1 MYKYYH
7 YRFWCYQKAYK
18 YFKKLNLAMNMTST
32 GLLVIGTIVGSI
44 TLNPAILASISRAGL
59 VVKTYPETKDY
70 NEKLRWA
77 NMLLQ
82 CIKRYYLI
90 SAQLYE
96 EVNLRKMNL
105 KRNES
110 HWWHNSWFCSSD
122 HTIWKTIQW
131 DIHIPVKFILGHTRW
146 IPSITFK
153 MWYFRW

>member
-1 MYKYYH
+1 
-7 YRFWCYQKAYK
+7 
-18 YFKKLNLAMNMTST
+18 MNMTST

-70 NEKLRWA
+70 NEKLRRA

-105 KRNES
+105 K
-110 HWWHNSWFCSSD
+110 
-122 HTIWKTIQW
+122 K
-131 DIHIPVKFILGHTRW
+131 K
-146 IPSITFK
+146 
-153 MWYFRW
+153 